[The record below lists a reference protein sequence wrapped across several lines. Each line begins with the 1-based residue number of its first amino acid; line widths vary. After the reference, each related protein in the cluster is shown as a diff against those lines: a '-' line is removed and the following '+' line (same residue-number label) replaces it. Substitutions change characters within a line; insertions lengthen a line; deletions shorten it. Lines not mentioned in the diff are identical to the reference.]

1 MSIRFEGVFPVLP
14 TPLREDQSPDLDGI
28 CSLAEHC
35 LKKNVHGLVCLG
47 SGGEFP
53 YFSIEE
59 KREIVKAIMSVAKDR
74 IPVIVGNGC
83 MSAQETIA
91 FSEHAAKCGAA
102 GFLMA
107 VPTYYPVGFKDVL
120 SHFTMVSKAVPT
132 PILYYHYPE
141 NTRLKLSPVE
151 IVRICEIATVVGIKE
166 TTLNLREV
174 RRHILLAGRKPFS
187 VLSGTSFLFLEIMKM
202 GGKGVICPLPLV
214 IPETVVGMY
223 ERFMKGDLK
232 GAEDLERKIFK
243 ALPLFSEIPLPPGI
257 ARHAL
262 KLLARLGFP
271 LGASGIAI
279 QATFKEALSQMGLKI
294 SPLVRTPLEQIDER
308 RKKVIE
314 KVLKELYCISID
326 SKLT

>member
-14 TPLREDQSPDLDGI
+14 TPLKEDQSPDLDGL
-28 CSLAEHC
+28 CSLAEHY
-35 LKKNVHGLVCLG
+35 LKKKIHGLVCLG

-53 YFSIEE
+53 YFSLDE
-59 KREIVKAIMSVAKDR
+59 KREIVKAIMSVVKDR
-74 IPVIVGNGC
+74 LPIIVGNGC
-83 MSAQETIA
+83 MSTKETIA
-91 FSEHAAKCGAA
+91 FSEYAAGWGAA

-120 SHFTMVSKAVPT
+120 SHFKMVSKAVRR

-141 NTRLKLSPVE
+141 NTRLKLSPEE
-151 IVRICEIATVVGIKE
+151 ISRICEIDTVVGIKE

-174 RRHILLAGRKPFS
+174 RRHITLAGKKPFS

-202 GGKGVICPLPLV
+202 GGKGVICPLPLI
-214 IPETVVGMY
+214 IPETIVGMY
-223 ERFMKGDLK
+223 ECFIKGDPK

-243 ALPLFSEIPLPPGI
+243 ALPLFSEIPLPSGI

-279 QATFKEALSQMGLKI
+279 QATFKEALSQMGIKI

-308 RKKVIE
+308 RKRVIE
-314 KVLKELYCISID
+314 KVLKELYC
-326 SKLT
+326 